1 MHVKQKPHGI
11 SPWGCAYERRKKG
24 EKMGVSKKIGQM
36 IRHEKLLAAE
46 TLSSE
51 QLFNDYACRRF
62 WETKVSEILKKHAL
76 EPVEIRLRGSS
87 SYVAYTEGSNIYLT
101 TENSIV
107 DGFPSLSEKFR
118 AETGILFHEV
128 GHCCY
133 LDFEGHERIFGEV
146 KDGLLAKPSDLTKE
160 EEASYN
166 EITEGMKSSPNM
178 RKLIIFL
185 IHNIGNIIA
194 DQHDENSLMRDH
206 GAFVEECVMTAR
218 KAMLYDQLSYDKM
231 VSKGFDSIT
240 MLTNMLLV
248 YCRFGTVIV
257 IDPSLKE
264 TELYQVFLKLKP
276 VADQAVKTDSTAVK
290 QLCYSKL
297 LILMYPV
304 IKEEMNDLLDKKKKL
319 SEALK
324 GSASAS
330 PSSSGAESKESS
342 DSSGASEAGS
352 KDDSSSGGSSSKDGS
367 PDAGSSKGS
376 SSASGETGAEESS
389 SKGGSSAGGETGAEE
404 SSSKGGSS
412 AGGET
417 GTEESSS
424 KGGSSAGGET
434 GAEESSSKGGSSAGG
449 ETGTE
454 EGSSKGGASAGGETG
469 AEEGSSKGSS
479 FAGDGSAEEEALSEE
494 EIEDFFKKVL
504 ESLEHEAERVSGD
517 SMPEGRESSDRK
529 NLEERGEAEEKSDS
543 AADEILNS
551 LKEQTA
557 ASIAEDMVR
566 KRLLDNSQKMAQG
579 IDLERIHAGMKI
591 KCVDENAIMKIRGL
605 SSAKEAYEAEFR
617 ALKPYSKRL
626 NRQMKSV
633 LEDISTP
640 SWERHKGCGSDIEFG
655 EVYRHDRKF
664 FEKKSMP
671 KDEPD
676 MVIAVLVDE
685 SGSMDIG
692 DRYVYARKAAM
703 ILYEFA
709 DAINIP
715 INISGHDEDSRVN
728 IYDYVPFDVVN
739 KNAKYSLTDIQARY
753 NNRDGLAINVVADRL
768 ARRPEAV
775 KLMIVIS
782 DGVPYANNYY
792 GVPAVR
798 DMQSVLKAYRAKG
811 MTILGAAIGDDKEVI
826 EEIYGKKDFLDIGD
840 LRSLPKALTEIVRKY
855 VLKAVE

>member
-376 SSASGETGAEESS
+376 SSAS
-389 SKGGSSAGGETGAEE
+389 
-404 SSSKGGSS
+404 
-412 AGGET
+412 
-417 GTEESSS
+417 
-424 KGGSSAGGET
+424 GET